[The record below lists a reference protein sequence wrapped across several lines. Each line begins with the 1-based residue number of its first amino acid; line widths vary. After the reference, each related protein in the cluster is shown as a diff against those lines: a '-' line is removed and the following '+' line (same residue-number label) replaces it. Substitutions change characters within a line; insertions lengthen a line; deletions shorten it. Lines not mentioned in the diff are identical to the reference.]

1 MTRHRH
7 RAGGILLRLTIFLVL
22 IGAGVVLLLA
32 STLAMAYQG
41 FAAPVVIEF
50 PKGTSTQDMAQQL
63 ADAGV
68 VRYPWQF
75 VLARLLNP
83 TVRLQAGEY
92 QFSHSDTTWNVF
104 NRIVRGDVFYYVL
117 TVPEGS
123 NMFDIAGS
131 LGQFDF
137 LHPEDFLRA
146 ARDPALIKDL
156 APGAPTL
163 EGYLF
168 PSTYRLTRRTTARD
182 LCQMMTDQFRK
193 HWQQLQDPNHPA
205 SVSQTVTLAS
215 LVEKETAIPAE
226 RPLVASVF
234 ENRLRMNMPL
244 DCDPTTIY
252 AALLDER
259 YHGTIY
265 KSDLE
270 SANAYNTYQHA
281 GLPPGPIAN
290 PGAAS
295 LKAAIAPAGTD
306 FLYFVAKADGTGS
319 HQFSK
324 TVDEHNRAVQNYR
337 RNMRKA
343 DPPQA
348 AGRRAPRA

>member
-1 MTRHRH
+1 MTRHRG
-7 RAGGILLRLTIFLVL
+7 RAGGILLRLIIFLFL
-22 IGAGVVLLLA
+22 IGTGVVLLLA

-41 FAAPVVIEF
+41 FAVPVILDF
-50 PKGTSTQDMAQQL
+50 PKGTSAQDMAQQL
-63 ADAGV
+63 AEAGV

-75 VLARLLNP
+75 VLARLLHP
-83 TVRLQAGEY
+83 AVRLQAGEY

-104 NRIVRGDVFYYVL
+104 NRIVRGDVFFYVL

-131 LGQFDF
+131 LSQFDF
-137 LHPEDFLRA
+137 LHSEDFLRA

-156 APGAPTL
+156 AAGAPTL

-168 PSTYRLTRRTTARD
+168 PSTYHLTRRTTARD

-193 HWQQLQDPNHPA
+193 HWQQLQDPNHPVP
-205 SVSQTVTLAS
+205 VSQTVTLAS

-234 ENRLRMNMPL
+234 ENRLRLGMPL

-252 AALLDER
+252 AALLDAR

-265 KSDLE
+265 KSDLQ
-270 SANAYNTYQHA
+270 SPNAYNTYQHA

-306 FLYFVAKADGTGS
+306 YLYFVAKADGTGS

-337 RNMRKA
+337 RNIRKT
-343 DPPQA
+343 DPPRA
-348 AGRRAPRA
+348 AGRRAPQA